1 MKTTTKKKTS
11 KQVQLNAQSR
21 AQVLANAELLS
32 RAMLAARL
40 GKQFDGDRDLYA
52 AFGYDQTPD
61 IEEYRAHYERQG
73 IATRAVEIFADD
85 TWANPPIIIDGDARS
100 DSLDDGKLTPFLQE
114 FNALSKRVGLWQMMR
129 QVDIMCGI
137 GRYSVLFLG
146 APGNYNEEAKNGG
159 LFFLAAYDESQATI
173 NDWIKDPKTERFGMP
188 SSYTITFN
196 SFTNEPVPP
205 GGNVVHFSRA
215 IHVSENRLGSRV
227 YGRPRLQTVLNRL
240 FDLEKV
246 TGGSAEAVWLS
257 MYKGL
262 AVTGREGTSLP
273 APDSEEGKFLEEQLQ
288 NYTHR
293 MQRYMVLENAE
304 LKDMGVDTVSVRD
317 TFDLLMDDLAGS
329 LGIPK
334 RILMG
339 SERGELASSQDAR
352 AWDGVIKNRRTNF
365 AEPELVNP
373 FVDWCIAHKVVR
385 PPESGK
391 YRVEWKPVFQL
402 TDIEKA
408 DLANKIV
415 QGASTLTGGMPTE
428 ALEINEWRSM
438 VSLPALDVDYAA
450 LENDNSGQDSQNL
463 NSDANADPSNQTNN
477 LRQ

>member
-1 MKTTTKKKTS
+1 MNSKAKKKTS
-11 KQVQLNAQSR
+11 NKTREVKRNSSSLTHSPTQVM
-21 AQVLANAELLS
+21 VNAELLS

-40 GKQFDGDRDLYA
+40 GKQFDGDRDLYS

-73 IATRAVEIFADD
+73 IATRVVEIFADD
-85 TWANPPIIIDGDARS
+85 TWSTPPIIIDGDVRS
-100 DSLDDGKLTPFLQE
+100 DSLDDAKMTPFLKE
-114 FNALSKRVGLWQMMR
+114 FNALSKRLGVWQMFR

-137 GRYSVLFLG
+137 GRYSVLFMG
-146 APGNYNEEAKNGG
+146 APGNYDQDAPKGG
-159 LFFLAAYDESQATI
+159 LYFLAAYDESQSTI
-173 NDWIKDPKTERFGMP
+173 ADWIRDPKTERFGMP
-188 SSYTITFN
+188 ASYTINFN

-205 GGNVVHFSRA
+205 GGNVVHFSRV

-240 FDLEKV
+240 YDLEKV

-273 APDSEEGKFLEEQLQ
+273 SPDSEEGKFLEEQLQ

-373 FVDWCIAHKVVR
+373 FIDWCIAHKVV
-385 PPESGK
+385 PPPASGK
-391 YRVEWKPVFQL
+391 YRLEWKPVFPL
-402 TDIEKA
+402 TEVEKA
-408 DLANKIV
+408 DLAGKIA

-428 ALEINEWRSM
+428 ALEVNEWRSM
-438 VSLPALDVDYAA
+438 VSLPAINTDYRA
-450 LENDNSGQDSQNL
+450 LE
-463 NSDANADPSNQTNN
+463 DAYNADPNADPNGGTNAAN
-477 LRQ
+477 